1 MPDLIS
7 EVAAL
12 TNATTQLLNSVN
24 VRKSTL
30 DASVDAA
37 LLSAQSANQSA
48 LDATTTLSETEVVR
62 DTAQTYSD
70 QAAAAW
76 SAALAANPDLNPWGR
91 MNPATLTADV
101 SLAAGYNA
109 VSAGPL
115 TVGDGVTVTLAD
127 TSNWS
132 II

>member
-1 MPDLIS
+1 
-7 EVAAL
+7 
-12 TNATTQLLNSVN
+12 
-24 VRKSTL
+24 
-30 DASVDAA
+30 
-37 LLSAQSANQSA
+37 
-48 LDATTTLSETEVVR
+48 
-62 DTAQTYSD
+62 
-70 QAAAAW
+70 
-76 SAALAANPDLNPWGR
+76 

-115 TVGDGVTVTLAD
+115 TIGDGVTITLAD